1 MMTFLSAL
9 SEAKVRLL
17 RKRVF
22 HFVLNVFAVF
32 LSVVLFTGFTPGDEC
47 RSGLAAFEKED
58 YETAVKHFTEG
69 AVEGD
74 QAARM
79 MLGLCYNE
87 GYGVKK
93 DEAKAV
99 RLLQEAAKT
108 DDEIALMTLGM
119 TLRKLDEKDGL
130 EYLKK
135 SADKGCAL
143 AQFQVAGWY
152 FEQDEESKALEYF
165 KKAAAHPLTDEKIL
179 LDYLPE
185 IRESFQDQTMKIN
198 LEVENITNSAIV
210 YSQIMVGSA
219 YKAGLLG
226 LKPNQSEAEKW
237 LGKARENGWDDGSSK
252 STETN
257 RGASKQ
263 AQDDSEY
270 RKGLA
275 ALEKKDYETAVK
287 HFTEGTV
294 EGDRNARLMLGYCC
308 DAGLGMKPDNDKT
321 VRILRTAADSG
332 DENAMTFLAL
342 VLMGLE
348 EKEEGM
354 SYLKKAA
361 DKGCA
366 PAQYMIASLY
376 AVDDSDSNG
385 EKKALEYFSKAA
397 AHPLTDEDTPLDHMS
412 PTMDPITSS
421 FEFILKNFNLTN
433 YSVVASQIM
442 IGTFYEQGIG
452 GLKKDQAKAEEW
464 YGKAL
469 KNGWVCDFGK
479 METAESSSRLD
490 DAGGTV
496 DSAATGTEY
505 EQGAAAFK
513 QKDYMT
519 AVEHFTKSADN
530 GNAEAKLILSYCLSN
545 GFGIRKDEAKSEQ
558 MAKAAEK
565 SGDMVVDAVF
575 GSSMYAEGKK
585 QEGLAL
591 LKKSAD
597 KGCAYAQ
604 FVLGG
609 LYSMDDDGKNA
620 VKYYELA
627 AAHPLTDKEIIFDL
641 IPEMSDKLKKQTLR
655 IELENNTVTNIAIV
669 SSQVVLGLAYG
680 NGMWGIEPDREKAK
694 KWCELAGKN
703 GWADASETLKSLG
716 Y

>member
-1 MMTFLSAL
+1 MSFLSSMSA
-9 SEAKVRLL
+9 AQNRLP
-17 RKRVF
+17 RKRIF
-22 HFVLNVFAVF
+22 HFVSSIFASF
-32 LSVVLFTGFTPGDEC
+32 LCLVLFTGFTPGDEC

-74 QAARM
+74 QTARM
-79 MLGLCYNE
+79 MLGMCYCE

-119 TLRKLDEKDGL
+119 VLRKLDEKDGL

-152 FEQDEESKALEYF
+152 FEQEEESKAMDYF
-165 KKAAAHPLTDEKIL
+165 KKAAAQPLTDEKIL

-185 IRESFQDQTMKIN
+185 IRDSFKDDGLIIN
-198 LEVENITNSAIV
+198 LKVENITNSVIV
-210 YSQIMVGSA
+210 YSQVMVGSA

-226 LKPNQSEAEKW
+226 LKPDQSEAEKW
-237 LGKARENGWDDGSSK
+237 LGKARKNGWNDGSAK

-257 RGASKQ
+257 QGASKQ

-294 EGDRNARLMLGYCC
+294 EGDRNAQVMLGYCC

-321 VRILRTAADSG
+321 VRILRPAADSG

-348 EKEEGM
+348 QKEEGM

-366 PAQYMIASLY
+366 PAQYMIACLY
-376 AVDDSDSNG
+376 AVDESDSNG
-385 EKKALEYFSKAA
+385 EKKALEYFRKAA
-397 AHPLTDEDTPLDHMS
+397 AQPLTDEDTPLDHMS
-412 PTMDPITSS
+412 PAMDPITSS
-421 FEFILKNFNLTN
+421 FEFKLKNYNLTN
-433 YSVVASQIM
+433 YSIVASQIM

-452 GLKKDQAKAEEW
+452 GLKKDQANAEEW
-464 YGKAL
+464 YGKAW
-469 KNGWVCDFGK
+469 KNGWDWDFGK
-479 METAESSSRLD
+479 TETAESSSQLD

-496 DSAATGTEY
+496 DTAETGSEY

-519 AVEHFTKSADN
+519 AVEHFTKSADA

-558 MAKAAEK
+558 MAKAAEQ

-575 GSSMYAEGKK
+575 GSSLYEEGKK
-585 QEGLAL
+585 QEGLVL
-591 LKKSAD
+591 LKRSAD

-627 AAHPLTDKEIIFDL
+627 AVQPLTDKEIIFDL
-641 IPEMSDKLKKQTLR
+641 IPEMADKLKKQTVR
-655 IELENNTVTNIAIV
+655 IELENSNITNIAIV
-669 SSQVVLGLAYG
+669 TSQIMLGLAYG
-680 NGMWGIEPDREKAK
+680 NGLWGVEPDREKAK
-694 KWCELAGKN
+694 QWCELAGKN
-703 GWADASETLKSLG
+703 GWADASKILKSLG
-716 Y
+716 F